1 MVFPSKIGFCQEYTN
16 HGVITLS
23 ATSREQ
29 LLIQPNPFTAPQPP
43 YYISVVTAVNK
54 TPPLIKPP
62 PPLSPPS
69 TTIALHYHTCI
80 YNLILINCNHPL
92 HHPPPH
98 LLTPPFTPFTSTIPP
113 ITFLHP
119 YQSCRFFG
127 FFHGLLGFFMVF
139 WVFSVY
145 LVYSVFQ

>member
-62 PPLSPPS
+62 PL
-69 TTIALHYHTCI
+69 Y
-80 YNLILINCNHPL
+80 
-92 HHPPPH
+92 
-98 LLTPPFTPFTSTIPP
+98 
-113 ITFLHP
+113 LHP
-119 YQSCRFFG
+119 RQPSHYIIIRASIT
-127 FFHGLLGFFMVF
+127 
-139 WVFSVY
+139 
-145 LVYSVFQ
+145 